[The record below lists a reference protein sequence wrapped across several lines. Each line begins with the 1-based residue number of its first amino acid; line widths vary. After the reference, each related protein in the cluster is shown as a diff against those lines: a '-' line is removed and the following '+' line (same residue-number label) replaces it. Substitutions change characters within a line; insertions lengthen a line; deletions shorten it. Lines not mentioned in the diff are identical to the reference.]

1 MSKALL
7 IPTGP
12 RILRWFGYLELPVK
26 IIQHRASTNNQ
37 SKKLHEFNQI
47 KRSNRKTSLGHS
59 SIYKFIAEGTFP
71 KQVSLGAKSVAWL
84 ESEVDDWIMD
94 RVGERDS

>member
-1 MSKALL
+1 MRL
-7 IPTGP
+7 IK
-12 RILRWFGYLELPVK
+12 LKEV
-26 IIQHRASTNNQ
+26 IQ
-37 SKKLHEFNQI
+37 
-47 KRSNRKTSLGHS
+47 KTSLGHS

-94 RVGERDS
+94 RLGEREVEVVELAFR